1 MDTKQKLAL
10 ALGASIAYSVLV
22 TRKLTK
28 LAKVNG
34 VLVQQ
39 IKEEQGLVQVAHNII
54 FSQIVKNLDL

>member
-22 TRKLTK
+22 TRKIVK
-28 LAKVNG
+28 LAKVNNA
-34 VLVQQ
+34 LVGQ